1 MQCPVGPLSE
11 LLLGS
16 SKLYGSPQEGGHK
29 HAHVPNPSRLLP
41 ALTKCNPFP
50 HLKPQF
56 SGRRRLVQ
64 SAAAFARRS
73 SGDVGTRLPEWGG
86 TVGSR
91 VSTQRVVSNIPL
103 GFYWDDL
110 RPPSALWSTT
120 TSLGVTCSARQPGP
134 DRSLQP
140 NVARRTTNGTM
151 QAVSQGPYVGLEVS
165 QGPYAGLEVSHV
177 LCTRCRSMPPPPA
190 RARHVCYLHAS
201 SAQALPPLCP
211 ALEPRAQEPE
221 SQKRSPATLSACGAL
236 HPSQRLKSQSLK
248 SAPPLLYRR
257 VVPRTRAK
265 GSIAR
270 VSRAPPFLLY
280 RRIALGSWVLG
291 VLGTKTIVGRVLGFL
306 ASSFVLCV

>member
-41 ALTKCNPFP
+41 ALTECNPFP

-64 SAAAFARRS
+64 GPAAFARRS

-91 VSTQRVVSNIPL
+91 VSAQRVVSNIPL
-103 GFYWDDL
+103 GFYWDDR
-110 RPPSALWSTT
+110 RPPSALWSTM

-134 DRSLQP
+134 DCSLQP

-151 QAVSQGPYVGLEVS
+151 QAVSQR
-165 QGPYAGLEVSHV
+165 PYAEREFPTPCARGAEHA
-177 LCTRCRSMPPPPA
+177 PPPA
-190 RARHVCYLHAS
+190 RARHVGYLHAS
-201 SAQALPPLCP
+201 SAQALPPQCP
-211 ALEPRAQEPE
+211 ALEPRA
-221 SQKRSPATLSACGAL
+221 
-236 HPSQRLKSQSLK
+236 
-248 SAPPLLYRR
+248 
-257 VVPRTRAK
+257 
-265 GSIAR
+265 
-270 VSRAPPFLLY
+270 
-280 RRIALGSWVLG
+280 
-291 VLGTKTIVGRVLGFL
+291 
-306 ASSFVLCV
+306 